1 MKHWLRVAQF
11 LLDPKIAPDASPAVF
26 ARWAQ
31 PLGSVSLG
39 DCKAV
44 GGLSTAPR
52 AASRRL
58 GQHLQSYITE
68 ATFESQILLSL
79 SNSANKLVNIPQMIN
94 AVQTCTTLVDL
105 ERCYRMRF
113 YSRKSVSIQPKTSL
127 PIFHEMEGVP
137 KKEFFRER
145 FSDRIGSSDFF
156 QAPGWDKCFRLCTLS
171 ATFLADSG
179 ARLLLS
185 VCMILYVMKVER
197 SSCCRMCA

>member
-11 LLDPKIAPDASPAVF
+11 LLDPKIAPDASPALF

-68 ATFESQILLSL
+68 ATFESEILLSL

-105 ERCYRMRF
+105 EP
-113 YSRKSVSIQPKTSL
+113 YSPPESL
-127 PIFHEMEGVP
+127 PKYLP
-137 KKEFFRER
+137 RLSTRDRE
-145 FSDRIGSSDFF
+145 IGGPWS
-156 QAPGWDKCFRLCTLS
+156 WLIS
-171 ATFLADSG
+171 ATDFRWLHA
-179 ARLLLS
+179 
-185 VCMILYVMKVER
+185 
-197 SSCCRMCA
+197 

>member
-1 MKHWLRVAQF
+1 MTPSRRVANFKDTGNSPDSPRKKNQIHRMKHWLRVAQF
-11 LLDPKIAPDASPAVF
+11 LLDPKIAPDASPALF

-31 PLGSVSLG
+31 PLGTVSLG

-113 YSRKSVSIQPKTSL
+113 Y
-127 PIFHEMEGVP
+127 F
-137 KKEFFRER
+137 
-145 FSDRIGSSDFF
+145 
-156 QAPGWDKCFRLCTLS
+156 
-171 ATFLADSG
+171 
-179 ARLLLS
+179 
-185 VCMILYVMKVER
+185 
-197 SSCCRMCA
+197 